1 MSDDEMP
8 LDGNLYYIIDEPRLV
23 IPSPVQM
30 GSPQRS
36 QLTFTSF
43 PINSDHTVPWPTVR
57 PINTPVAVHIYSH
70 L

>member
-8 LDGNLYYIIDEPRLV
+8 LDGHLYYIIDEPRLV

-43 PINSDHTVPWPTVR
+43 PH
-57 PINTPVAVHIYSH
+57 
-70 L
+70 